1 MSPVIIIIIAVL
13 LVLAFVGGAYVFL
26 KKSDPKSARAREII
40 TGEKVTKKQDK
51 VNIADKRRA
60 EIAKKLKNQGND
72 DEEEGASKK
81 KKNSLRNKLQQTGKD
96 ISVQQY
102 FLYSFISL
110 AICVTISLIMG
121 WSIIL
126 TILMGIIGFFGIPRM
141 VIGRMAKR
149 RQKKFLEEFAD
160 ALEAMTRL
168 LKSGMPVGE
177 AISMVARE
185 YTGPIGEEM
194 NRIYDSQ
201 RIGVPLHEAALEAAD
216 RMPLP
221 EVKMFATGLAI
232 QAQTGSSLSEILMNL
247 ADVIRARYKLARKVK
262 ALSSEAKASAGI
274 IGALPIV
281 VGGGM
286 YFLKPEHIM
295 IMFETPMGK
304 MMLAGAVVWMCLGI
318 LSMKLM
324 INFKV

>member
-1 MSPVIIIIIAVL
+1 MSPVIVISIAVI
-13 LVLAFVGGAYVFL
+13 LVLAFVGFAYLFL
-26 KKSDPKSARAREII
+26 KNSSPEADRARQII
-40 TGEKVTKKQDK
+40 TGEKTSKKHDK
-51 VNIADKRRA
+51 VSLADKRRA
-60 EIAKKLKNQGND
+60 EIAKKLRDD
-72 DEEEGASKK
+72 DEDGLKKK
-81 KKNSLRNKLQQTGKD
+81 KKNTLRYRLQQTGFD
-96 ISVQQY
+96 ISVQQ
-102 FLYSFISL
+102 FFIYSTVLCAVS
-110 AICVTISLIMG
+110 
-121 WSIIL
+121 
-126 TILMGIIGFFGIPRM
+126 TILAFLFKLSMILVILIAVISFFGVPRL
-141 VIGRMAKR
+141 VIGRLAAR

-168 LKSGMPVGE
+168 LKSGMPVAE
-177 AISMVARE
+177 AIAMVARE

-194 NRIYDSQ
+194 TRIYDSQ
-201 RIGVPLHEAALEAAD
+201 RIGVPLHEAALEAAE

-221 EVKMFATGLAI
+221 EMKMFATGLAI

-274 IGALPIV
+274 IGALPLV

-286 YFLKPEHIM
+286 YFLKPEHVM
-295 IMFETPMGK
+295 VLVEEPMGK
-304 MMLAGAVVWMCLGI
+304 VMLAGAVVWMSFGI

>member
-1 MSPVIIIIIAVL
+1 MSPIVVISIAVI
-13 LVLAFVGGAYVFL
+13 LVLAFVGFAYMFL
-26 KKSDPKSARAREII
+26 KNSSPEADRARQIV
-40 TGEKVTKKQDK
+40 TGDKGNKKNDK
-51 VNIADKRRA
+51 INPADKRRA
-60 EIAKKLKNQGND
+60 EIAKKLKDD
-72 DEEEGASKK
+72 DEDGLKKK
-81 KKNSLRNKLQQTGKD
+81 KKNTLRDRLQQTGFD

-102 FLYSFISL
+102 FMYSVILCIVST
-110 AICVTISLIMG
+110 AIAFFLKL
-121 WSIIL
+121 SILL
-126 TILMGIIGFFGIPRM
+126 TILIAIISFFGIPRL
-141 VIGRMAKR
+141 VIGRLAAR

-168 LKSGMPVGE
+168 LKSGMPVAE
-177 AISMVARE
+177 AIAMVARE

-201 RIGVPLHEAALEAAD
+201 RIGVPLHEAAVEAAD

-221 EVKMFATGLAI
+221 EMKMFATGLTI

-274 IGALPIV
+274 IGALPVV
-281 VGGGM
+281 VGSGM
-286 YFLKPEHIM
+286 YFLKPEHVM
-295 IMFETPMGK
+295 VLVEEPMGK
-304 MMLAGAVVWMCLGI
+304 VMLAGAVVWMSLGI

>member
-1 MSPVIIIIIAVL
+1 MSPILVISLAVL
-13 LVLAFVGGAYVFL
+13 IVIVFAVGAYFFL
-26 KKSDPKSARAREII
+26 KQNSPQNARAREIV
-40 TGEKVTKKQDK
+40 TGEKVGTKKD
-51 VNIADKRRA
+51 NINVADKRRA
-60 EIAKKLKNQGND
+60 EIAKKLKSQD
-72 DEEEGASKK
+72 SEEGEDPSKK
-81 KKNSLRNKLQQTGKD
+81 KKATLRNKLQQTGREL
-96 ISVQQY
+96 SVQQ
-102 FLYSFISL
+102 FFMYSAISSVVL
-110 AICVTISLIMG
+110 IVFSLIMG
-121 WSIIL
+121 WSI
-126 TILMGIIGFFGIPRM
+126 LMIISMAVIGFFGIPRY

-149 RQKKFLEEFAD
+149 RQKKFMEEFAD
-160 ALEAMTRL
+160 SLEAMTRL

-177 AISMVARE
+177 AIAMVARE

-194 NRIYDSQ
+194 TRIYESQ
-201 RIGVPLHEAALEAAD
+201 RIGVPLHEAAMEASY

-221 EVKMFATGLAI
+221 EVRMFATGLAI

-247 ADVIRARYKLARKVK
+247 SVTIRARYKLARKVK

-286 YFLKPEHIM
+286 YLLKPEHIM
-295 IMFETPMGK
+295 VMVDTPTGK
-304 MMLAGAVVWMCLGI
+304 VMLLGAVIWMGLGI

>member
-1 MSPVIIIIIAVL
+1 MSPVIVIIIATL
-13 LVLAFVGGAYVFL
+13 LVLAFAGSAYVFL
-26 KKSDPKSARAREII
+26 KQSSPQNSRAREII
-40 TGEKVTKKQDK
+40 TGEKTNKKKDN
-51 VNIADKRRA
+51 VNVADKRRA
-60 EIAKKLKNQGND
+60 EIAKKLKNQGQ
-72 DEEEGASKK
+72 DEEEDPSKK
-81 KKNSLRNKLQQTGKD
+81 KKNTLRNKLQQTGKD
-96 ISVQQY
+96 ISVQQFFIY
-102 FLYSFISL
+102 SAVSCAVFLLIS
-110 AICVTISLIMG
+110 IIMG
-121 WSIIL
+121 WSILL
-126 TILMGIIGFFGIPRM
+126 TIMMGIIGFFGVPRYA
-141 VIGRMAKR
+141 IGRMAKR
-149 RQKKFLEEFAD
+149 RQKKFIEEFAD

-177 AISMVARE
+177 AIAMVARE
-185 YTGPIGEEM
+185 YTGPIGDEM
-194 NRIYDSQ
+194 TRIYESQ
-201 RIGVPLHEAALEAAD
+201 RIGVPLHEAAMEAAN
-216 RMPLP
+216 RIPLP

-286 YFLKPEHIM
+286 YLLKPEHIM
-295 IMFETPMGK
+295 VMVETPMGK
-304 MMLAGAVVWMCLGI
+304 VMLLGAIVWMGLGI

>member
-1 MSPVIIIIIAVL
+1 MSPIIIISIAVII
-13 LVLAFVGGAYVFL
+13 VLAFAGFAFMFL
-26 KKSDPKSARAREII
+26 KNSSPKADRAREII
-40 TGEKVTKKQDK
+40 TGEKNAAKKDN
-51 VNIADKRRA
+51 VNLADKRRA
-60 EIAKKLKNQGND
+60 EIAKKLKDQG
-72 DEEEGASKK
+72 DEEDEENPKK
-81 KKNSLRNKLQQTGKD
+81 KKNTLRNKLQQTGFD
-96 ISVQQY
+96 ISIQKF
-102 FLYSFISL
+102 FLYSAISGIVFVL
-110 AICVTISLIMG
+110 VSLFFKL
-121 WSIIL
+121 SIIL
-126 TILMGIIGFFGIPRM
+126 TVLLGVIGFFGLPRM
-141 VIGRMAKR
+141 VIGRLAAR
-149 RQKKFLEEFAD
+149 RQKKFLDEFAD

-185 YTGPIGEEM
+185 YGGPIGEEM
-194 NRIYDSQ
+194 TRIYDSQ

-221 EVKMFATGLAI
+221 EVRMFATGLAI
-232 QAQTGSSLSEILMNL
+232 QAQTGSSLSEILTNL

-286 YFLKPEHIM
+286 YFLKPEHVM
-295 IMFETPMGK
+295 VLVETPMGK
-304 MMLAGAVVWMCLGI
+304 VMLAGAVVWMFLGI
-318 LSMKLM
+318 LSMKFM